1 MIDPSKLHESPL
13 WVWYFMTI
21 LSTFTFE
28 TSTSIGFTSS
38 KAMSTSRSLAPSVWI
53 SIRSTLSEERES
65 FA

>member
-1 MIDPSKLHESPL
+1 
-13 WVWYFMTI
+13 MTI
-21 LSTFTFE
+21 LSAFTFE

>member
-1 MIDPSKLHESPL
+1 
-13 WVWYFMTI
+13 MTI
-21 LSTFTFE
+21 LSAFTFE
-28 TSTSIGFTSS
+28 TSTSIGFTSL